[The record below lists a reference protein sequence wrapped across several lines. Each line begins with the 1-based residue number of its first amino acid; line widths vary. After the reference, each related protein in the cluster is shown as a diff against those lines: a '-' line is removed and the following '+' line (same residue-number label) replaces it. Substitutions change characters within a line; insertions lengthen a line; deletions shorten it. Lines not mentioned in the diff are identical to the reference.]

1 MAGDGIVFAWDDE
14 DLQAAVKEHI
24 RRTDDLSPVMKA
36 FAEEWKNYTE
46 DRFAEEKDPQ
56 GNKWKP
62 LSQATKKQKEKLVA
76 RGKIAGME
84 ILHREGFLETSIFPE
99 SGKDFSGLYSSSVYA
114 AIHNRGGKAG
124 RNRAVTIPKR
134 EFMGFAKEDI
144 RAFQETVAD
153 WIVLGRR

>member
-36 FAEEWKNYTE
+36 FAEEWKNYAE

-56 GNKWKP
+56 GNKWKE
-62 LSQATKKQKEKLVA
+62 LSQVTLEEKKELIAKD
-76 RGKIAGME
+76 KIPGME
-84 ILHREGFLETSIFPE
+84 ILHRSGDLSGSIFPY
-99 SGKDFSGLYSSSVYA
+99 SGKDFSGLYSTSEYA
-114 AIHNRGGKAG
+114 AIHNYGGQAG
-124 RNRAVTIPKR
+124 TNKKVTIPKR
-134 EFMGFAKEDI
+134 EFLGFAKEDV